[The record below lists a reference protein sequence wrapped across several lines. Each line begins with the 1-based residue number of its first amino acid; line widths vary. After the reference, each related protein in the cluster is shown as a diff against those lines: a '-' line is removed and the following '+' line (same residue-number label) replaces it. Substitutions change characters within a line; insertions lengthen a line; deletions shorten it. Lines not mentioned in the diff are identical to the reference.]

1 MPLDVTYA
9 HTQSRDHAEAVRDIA
24 AQLSDV
30 SNLDTLLFF
39 CDADY
44 DLDALGPLIKQMFP
58 CPVVGCTS
66 SGQIG
71 PDGFENCGILAAGM
85 RGGVLHAHPILIAP
99 LSDLQAQTALA
110 AETVQEESGTCG
122 GGSCF
127 GLLLVDGLSA
137 KEELLAAALYQMIG
151 NIPLIGGSAGD
162 NLKFERTYVYHDG
175 RFLSDAAVLA
185 LFESSV
191 PFVTFKLQ
199 HFVPSD
205 VELVITSADPETRII
220 REIDG
225 EPAAQA
231 YAEAI
236 GASLED
242 LGPSLFS
249 THPLLLTIAGE
260 PYVRSIQKVN
270 DDLSLTC
277 YCAIDEG
284 LVVSVGQAVDVM
296 HTLKDAFADA
306 GRAVPEPS
314 LIIGCD
320 CILRRIEFEQTARAS
335 SVGQFMAEQK
345 VFGFSTY
352 GEQFNGQHVN
362 QTFTGV
368 AIGG

>member
-1 MPLDVTYA
+1 MPLEVAYAQTY
-9 HTQSRDHAEAVRDIA
+9 SRDHAEAIRDIA

-39 CDADY
+39 CDPDY
-44 DLDALGPLIKQMFP
+44 DLDALGPALKQTFP

-71 PDGFENCGILAAGM
+71 PDGFENYGILAAGL
-85 RGGVLHAHPILIAP
+85 RGGVLRAHPIPIAP
-99 LSDLQAQTALA
+99 LSDLQAQAVLA
-110 AETVQEESGTCG
+110 AESVQRISGACG

-137 KEELLAAALYQMIG
+137 KEELLAAALYQMVG

-175 RFLSDAAVLA
+175 HFLSDAAVLA
-185 LFESSV
+185 LFESSA

-205 VELVITSADPETRII
+205 VELVITSADRDARII
-220 REIDG
+220 KEIDG
-225 EPAAQA
+225 EPAAEA
-231 YAEAI
+231 YAKAI
-236 GASLED
+236 GVSVAD
-242 LGPSLFS
+242 LGSSVFS
-249 THPLLLTIAGE
+249 THPLLLMIAGE

-270 DDLSLTC
+270 EDLSLTC
-277 YCAIDEG
+277 YCAIEEG
-284 LVVSVGQAVDVM
+284 LVVSLGQAVDVM
-296 HTLKDAFADA
+296 NTLREAFADA
-306 GRAVPEPS
+306 GRAVAEPS

-320 CILRRIEFEQTARAS
+320 CILRRIEFEQTDLTP
-335 SVGQFMAEQK
+335 SVGKFMAGHK

>member
-1 MPLDVTYA
+1 MPLAVTYA
-9 HTQSRDHAEAVRDIA
+9 QTHSRDHAEAIQDISS
-24 AQLSDV
+24 QLSDA

-39 CDADY
+39 CDPDY
-44 DLDALGPLIKQMFP
+44 DLEALGPSLKQAFP
-58 CPVVGCTS
+58 CPVVGCTA

-71 PDGFENCGILAAGM
+71 PDGFQNCGILAAGL
-85 RGGVLHAHPILIAP
+85 RGGALRAHPILISP
-99 LSDLQAQTALA
+99 LSDLQAQVALA
-110 AETVQEESGTCG
+110 ADTVQQISRASVG
-122 GGSCF
+122 GCCF
-127 GLLLVDGLSA
+127 GLLLVDGLST
-137 KEELLAAALYQMIG
+137 KEERLAASLYQMIG
-151 NIPLIGGSAGD
+151 DVPLIGGSAGD
-162 NLKFERTYVYHDG
+162 NLKFQRTHVYHDG
-175 RFLSDAAVLA
+175 RFLNDAAVLA

-191 PFVTFKLQ
+191 PFVAFKLQ

-205 VELVITSADPETRII
+205 VELVITAADPEARII

-225 EPAAQA
+225 EPAARA

-236 GASLED
+236 GVSVKD
-242 LGPSLFS
+242 LGPSVFS

-260 PYVRSIQKVN
+260 PYVRSIQKLN

-296 HTLKDAFADA
+296 NTLRESFAEA
-306 GRAVPEPS
+306 GRAVSEPS

-320 CILRRIEFEQTARAS
+320 CILRRIEFEQTELAP
-335 SVGQFMAEQK
+335 SVGAFMAGQK

-352 GEQFNGQHVN
+352 GEQFNGQHIN